1 MRLYSFVNYYLSPL
15 QHGLQT
21 AHCVGDILTKY
32 RRFADMDP
40 ANQNNLELAA
50 KAEEWAEYHKT
61 IIICNGGNSLS
72 LSDLYSTLTE
82 YEAKFK
88 LPIVRFYEDE
98 QSLNGALT
106 SVAIVVPAQFYDV
119 VHKTEPNGDGEMNAF
134 YRHVAITGGIVDW
147 FAGSDEYNFISLLK
161 SFRLA

>member
-1 MRLYSFVNYYLSPL
+1 MRLYSFVNMYLSPL

-32 RRFADMDP
+32 KFHQEP
-40 ANQNNLELAA
+40 EQAA
-50 KAEEWAEYHKT
+50 KAALARSWAEHHKT
-61 IIICNGGNSLS
+61 IIICNGGNSMS
-72 LSDLYSTLTE
+72 LSDLYATLTE
-82 YEAKFK
+82 YETKFI

-106 SVAIVVPAQFYDV
+106 SVAVIVPAEFYDV
-119 VHKTEPNGDGEMNAF
+119 VHKTEQTATGEMVQF
-134 YRHVAITGGIVDW
+134 YRHVTEGSGVIDW
-147 FAGSDEYNFISLLK
+147 PSESDQYRFISLLK